1 MNIDRR
7 LMRELRAVRTA
18 LALTIGFGMLAGLAL
33 VAQAHYLSRTVTRA
47 FLDGRGLA
55 ELWPLLAALGA
66 VIGVRAVLLW
76 AQTVSAHH
84 VAARVKLD
92 LRERLLAHLLALG
105 PTYARAERSGELA
118 NTATEGIEA
127 LEAYLSEY
135 IPQLALSVMIPLAM
149 LAVIFPLDTLSG
161 VVLLLTAPLI
171 PFFMVLIGKA
181 ASAQSQRQ
189 WTQLSRM
196 SAHFLDAL
204 QGLSTL
210 KIFGRS
216 RDEIATIAQISDRFR
231 LATMSVLR
239 IAFLSALVLEM
250 LATLSTAVVAV
261 EIGLR
266 LLYGRLSFEQAFFV
280 LILAPEYYLPL
291 RALGA
296 RFHAGTSGV
305 TAAQRIYAVLESAP
319 PPRPQIA
326 EPPPAPPYTVRFE
339 RVSYAYDA
347 GERPALYG
355 VSFTLGAGETI
366 ALVGA
371 SGAGKSTLADLLL
384 GFLLPTDG
392 RITVNGR
399 DLRTLDVAAW
409 RERIA
414 WVPQRPY
421 LFAGSVA
428 ENIRLGAPSAP
439 LADVA
444 RAAEQAGAA
453 DFIRALPQ
461 GYETPL
467 GERGARLSGGQAQRI
482 ALARAFLRDA
492 PLLVLD
498 EATANLDP
506 QTEAAL
512 QASIEA
518 LLRGRTALVIAH
530 RLRTVQ
536 RATRIVVLAGGR
548 VAEIGTHAE
557 LLARG
562 GLYAR
567 LAADE
572 NRHA

>member
-7 LMRELRAVRTA
+7 LMRELGAVRGA
-18 LALTIGFGMLAGLAL
+18 LALTIGLGLLAGLAL
-33 VAQAHYLSRTVTRA
+33 VAQAHFLSRTVTRV
-47 FLDGRGLA
+47 FLGGRGLA
-55 ELWPLLAALGA
+55 DVWPLLAGLGT
-66 VIGVRAVLLW
+66 VIAVRAALLW
-76 AQTVSAHH
+76 AQRVSAHH

-92 LRERLLAHLLALG
+92 LRERLFAHLLALG
-105 PTYARAERSGELA
+105 PAYARGERSGELA

-127 LEAYLSEY
+127 LDAYLSEY
-135 IPQLALSVMIPLAM
+135 IPQLALSVAVPLAM
-149 LAVIFPLDTLSG
+149 LVVIFPVDTLSG

-181 ASAQSQRQ
+181 VSAQSRRQ

-204 QGLSTL
+204 QGLTTL

-216 RDEIATIAQISDRFR
+216 RDEIATIAKVSDRFR
-231 LATMSVLR
+231 VATMSVLR

-296 RFHAGTSGV
+296 RFHAGTSGF
-305 TAAQRIYAVLESAP
+305 TAVGRIYAVLESVP
-319 PPRPQIA
+319 PPRPA
-326 EPPPAPPYTVRFE
+326 NAAPPPAPPYAVRFE
-339 RVSYAYDA
+339 RVSYAYEG
-347 GERPALYG
+347 GERPALHE
-355 VSFTLGAGETI
+355 VSFALGAGEMV

-384 GFLLPTDG
+384 GFLQPTAG
-392 RITVNGR
+392 RITVNGQ
-399 DLRTLDVAAW
+399 DLRALDVNAW

-428 ENIRLGAPSAP
+428 ENIRLGLPDASEEAI
-439 LADVA
+439 A
-444 RAAEQAGAA
+444 RAAELAGAA
-453 DFIRALPQ
+453 DFIRALPH

-467 GERGARLSGGQAQRI
+467 GERGTRLSGGQAQRI

-492 PLLVLD
+492 PLLILD

-506 QTEAAL
+506 ETEAAL
-512 QASIEA
+512 QQAIEA

-536 RATRIVVLAGGR
+536 RAARIVVLRAGR
-548 VAEIGTHAE
+548 VAEVGTHAE

-562 GLYAR
+562 GVYAR
-567 LAADE
+567 LVAVGE
-572 NRHA
+572 KPR

>member
-7 LMRELRAVRTA
+7 LMRELRAVRGA
-18 LALTIGFGMLAGLAL
+18 LALTIGLGVLAGLAL
-33 VAQAHYLSRTVTRA
+33 VAQAFLLSRTVTRV
-47 FLDGRGLA
+47 FLGGRGLA
-55 ELWPLLAALGA
+55 DVGALLLALGA
-66 VIGVRAVLLW
+66 VIAVRAALLW
-76 AQTVSAHH
+76 AQKVSAHH

-92 LRERLLAHLLALG
+92 LRERLFAHLLALG
-105 PTYARAERSGELA
+105 PAYARAERSGELA

-135 IPQLALSVMIPLAM
+135 IPQLALSVAVPLTM
-149 LAVIFPLDTLSG
+149 LVVIFPLDTLSG

-181 ASAQSQRQ
+181 ASAQSRRQ

-204 QGLSTL
+204 QGLTTL

-216 RDEIATIAQISDRFR
+216 RQEIATIAQISDRFR
-231 LATMSVLR
+231 VATMSVLR

-280 LILAPEYYLPL
+280 LILAPEYYAPL

-305 TAAQRIYAVLESAP
+305 TAAGRIYAVLESAP
-319 PPRPQIA
+319 PPRPPSA

-339 RVSYAYDA
+339 HVSYAYED
-347 GERPALYG
+347 GERPALHE
-355 VSFTLGAGETI
+355 VSFALGAGEMV

-384 GFLLPTDG
+384 GFLQPTDG
-392 RITVNGR
+392 RVTVNGH
-399 DLRTLDVAAW
+399 DLRTLDMAAW
-409 RERIA
+409 RARIA

-428 ENIRLGAPSAP
+428 ENIRLGLPEASVEA
-439 LADVA
+439 VA
-444 RAAEQAGAA
+444 HAAQLAGAA

-492 PLLVLD
+492 PLLILD

-512 QASIEA
+512 QAAIET
-518 LLRGRTALVIAH
+518 LLHGRTALVIAH

-536 RATRIVVLAGGR
+536 RAARIVVLAGGR
-548 VAEIGTHAE
+548 VVEVGTHAD

-562 GLYAR
+562 GVYAR
-567 LAADE
+567 LAAGE
-572 NRHA
+572 IP